1 MREIWK
7 DILAWEEEGRPFALA
22 RVIETWG
29 SSPRPVGAAMIVGGR
44 MEVAGSVSGGCIEGA
59 VITEARQV
67 LAEGAP
73 RRLHYGVSD
82 EAAWSVGLT
91 CGGQVSVFV
100 ERHPGQVEGG
110 SPRVWESLRSRLEA
124 NQPAVLLTQ
133 LAPGEQPHLLVD
145 PEAGQVAAGDWGEAA
160 PAALE
165 AAAGA
170 FSGRQSGVVEIDEE
184 PVFVQV
190 FPRRDRLLVVGAS
203 HICIPLVRLA
213 KVLDLETIVIDPRE
227 VFARPERFPE
237 PPARLERVWPARFFE
252 GWTVDESTYAV
263 LLTHDPKIDDE
274 ALHHLLRS
282 PAAYIGA
289 LGSRR
294 SHAKRVERL
303 RAAGFDDG
311 EIGRIRGPVGLDIG
325 AESPEEIALSILA
338 EVVATRRGCT

>member
-1 MREIWK
+1 MKEIWK
-7 DILAWEEEGRPFALA
+7 DILAWEGEGRPFVLA

-29 SSPRPVGAAMIVGGR
+29 SSPRPVGAAMIVGGQ

-59 VITEARQV
+59 VITAAGQV
-67 LAEGAP
+67 LADGAP

-82 EAAWSVGLT
+82 ETAWSVGLT

-100 ERHPGQVEGG
+100 ERHPGQAGGG
-110 SPRVWESLRSRLEA
+110 SPGVWEALRARLEA
-124 NQPAVLLTQ
+124 NRPAVLLTR
-133 LAPGEQPHLLVD
+133 LDSTERPHLLVD
-145 PEAGQVAAGDWGEAA
+145 PETGEVAAGDWGTVSPAAVEAA
-160 PAALE
+160 VS
-165 AAAGA
+165 A
-170 FSGRQSGVVEIDEE
+170 FSKRESDVVEIGSES
-184 PVFVQV
+184 VFVQV

-213 KVLDLETIVIDPRE
+213 RVLDLETVVIDPRE

-237 PPARLERVWPARFFE
+237 APSRLEHTWPGRFFE
-252 GWTVDESTYAV
+252 DWPVDESTFAV

-303 RAAGFDDG
+303 REAGFDDG

-338 EVVATRRGCT
+338 EVVAVRRGAP

>member
-1 MREIWK
+1 MREIWN
-7 DILAWEEEGRPFALA
+7 DIRSWEGQGRPFALA

-29 SSPRPVGAAMIVGGR
+29 SSPRPVGAAMIVGR
-44 MEVAGSVSGGCIEGA
+44 QMEVAGSVSGGCIEGD
-59 VITEARQV
+59 VITESRQV
-67 LAEGAP
+67 LEDGKP
-73 RRLHYGVSD
+73 RRLRYGVSD
-82 EAAWSVGLT
+82 ETAWSVGLT

-100 ERHPGQVEGG
+100 EQHPGLAGGG
-110 SPRVWESLRSRLEA
+110 SAGVWEALRARLET
-124 NQPAVLLTQ
+124 NRPAVLLTR
-133 LAPGEQPHLLVD
+133 LDSTERPHLLVD
-145 PEAGQVAAGDWGEAA
+145 PEAGEVAAGDWA
-160 PAALE
+160 PAEAPALE
-165 AAAGA
+165 AAASA
-170 FSGRQSGVVEIDEE
+170 FSERQSAVVEIGSEA
-184 PVFVQV
+184 VFVQA
-190 FPRRDRLLVVGAS
+190 FPRQDRLLVVGAS

-213 KVLDLETIVIDPRE
+213 KVLDLETVVIDPRE

-237 PPARLERVWPARFFE
+237 APSRLEHTWPGRFLE
-252 GWTVDESTYAV
+252 DWSVDESTFAV

-303 RAAGFDDG
+303 REAGFDEG

-338 EVVATRRGCT
+338 EVVAVRRGAP

>member
-1 MREIWK
+1 MRDIWK
-7 DILAWEEEGRPFALA
+7 DILDWERERRPFALA
-22 RVIETWG
+22 RVVETWG

-67 LAEGAP
+67 LEDGEP
-73 RRLHYGVSD
+73 RRLRYGVSD
-82 EAAWSVGLT
+82 ETAWSAGLT

-100 ERHPGQVEGG
+100 EPHPGQAEGG
-110 SPRVWESLRSRLEA
+110 SRAVWEALRSRLEA
-124 NQPAVLLTQ
+124 NRPAVLLTR
-133 LAPGEQPHLLVD
+133 LAPGEPAHLLVD
-145 PEAGQVAAGDWGEAA
+145 PEAGEAAAGDWGQAG
-160 PAALE
+160 PAALA

-170 FSGRQSGVVEIDEE
+170 FSQRESAVVEIGSEA
-184 PVFVQV
+184 VFVQV

-213 KVLDLETIVIDPRE
+213 KILDLETVVIDPRE

-252 GWTVDESTYAV
+252 DWSVDESTYAV

-303 RAAGFDDG
+303 REAGFDDG

-325 AESPEEIALSILA
+325 AESPGEIALSILA
-338 EVVATRRGCT
+338 EVVAVRRGAP

>member
-1 MREIWK
+1 MREIWN
-7 DILAWEEEGRPFALA
+7 DIRSWEGRGRPFALA

-29 SSPRPVGAAMIVGGR
+29 SSPRPVGAAMIVGRR
-44 MEVAGSVSGGCIEGA
+44 MEVAGSVSGGCIEGD

-67 LAEGAP
+67 LEDGRP

-82 EAAWSVGLT
+82 ETAWSVGLT

-100 ERHPGQVEGG
+100 EPHPGQAGG
-110 SPRVWESLRSRLEA
+110 GGAGVWEALRARLEA
-124 NQPAVLLTQ
+124 NRPAVLLTR
-133 LAPGEQPHLLVD
+133 LAAGESHLLVD
-145 PEAGQVAAGDWGEAA
+145 PEAGEVAAGDWGAA
-160 PAALE
+160 SAAALE
-165 AAAGA
+165 ASASA
-170 FSGRQSGVVEIDEE
+170 FSERQSAVVEIGSEA
-184 PVFVQV
+184 VFVQV
-190 FPRRDRLLVVGAS
+190 FPRQDRLLVVGAS

-213 KVLDLETIVIDPRE
+213 KVLDLETVVIDPRE

-237 PPARLERVWPARFFE
+237 APARLEHIWPARFFE
-252 GWTVDESTYAV
+252 DWSVDESTFAV

-303 RAAGFDDG
+303 REAGFDEG
-311 EIGRIRGPVGLDIG
+311 EIGRIHGPVGLDIG

-338 EVVATRRGCT
+338 EVVAVRRGAP

>member
-1 MREIWK
+1 MRDIWK
-7 DILAWEEEGRPFALA
+7 DILAWEGEGRPFALA

-29 SSPRPVGAAMIVGGR
+29 SSPRPVGAAMIVGR
-44 MEVAGSVSGGCIEGA
+44 RLEVAGSVSGGCIEGA

-67 LAEGAP
+67 LDDGKP

-82 EAAWSVGLT
+82 ETAWSVGLT
-91 CGGQVSVFV
+91 CGGQVSVLL
-100 ERHPGQVEGG
+100 EQHPGQAGGG
-110 SPRVWESLRSRLEA
+110 SPAVWEALRARLEG
-124 NQPAVLLTQ
+124 NRPAVLLTR
-133 LAPGEQPHLLVD
+133 LAPGEAPHLLVD
-145 PEAGQVAAGDWGEAA
+145 PEAGEIAAGDWGDAA
-160 PAALE
+160 PAALQ
-165 AAAGA
+165 AAASA
-170 FSGRQSGVVEIDEE
+170 FSSRESAVVEIGSEA
-184 PVFVQV
+184 VFAQV

-213 KVLDLETIVIDPRE
+213 RVLDLETVVIDPRE
-227 VFARPERFPE
+227 VFARPERFPVA
-237 PPARLERVWPARFFE
+237 PARLERVWPARFLE
-252 GWTVDESTYAV
+252 DWSVDESTFAV

-303 RAAGFDDG
+303 REAGFGDG
-311 EIGRIRGPVGLDIG
+311 EIGRIHGPVGLDIG

-338 EVVATRRGCT
+338 EVVAVRRGAP

>member
-1 MREIWK
+1 MKDIWK
-7 DILAWEEEGRPFALA
+7 DILAWEGEGRPFALA

-29 SSPRPVGAAMIVGGR
+29 SSPRPVGAAMIVGR
-44 MEVAGSVSGGCIEGA
+44 QMEVAGSVSGGCIEGA
-59 VITEARQV
+59 VITEAGQV
-67 LAEGAP
+67 LADGSP

-82 EAAWSVGLT
+82 ETAWSVGLT
-91 CGGQVSVFV
+91 CGGQVSVLV
-100 ERHPGQVEGG
+100 ERHPGQAGGG
-110 SPRVWESLRSRLEA
+110 SPGVWEALRRRLEA
-124 NQPAVLLTQ
+124 NRPAVLLTR
-133 LAPGEQPHLLVD
+133 LAPGEGPHLLVD
-145 PEAGQVAAGDWGEAA
+145 PEAGEVAAGDWGETS

-165 AAAGA
+165 AAVSA
-170 FSGRQSGVVEIDEE
+170 FSRRESDVVEIESE
-184 PVFVQV
+184 AVFVQV

-213 KVLDLETIVIDPRE
+213 KVLDLETVVIDPRE

-237 PPARLERVWPARFFE
+237 APSRLERVWPARFFE
-252 GWTVDESTYAV
+252 DWSVDESTFAV

-303 RAAGFDDG
+303 REAGFDDG
-311 EIGRIRGPVGLDIG
+311 EIARIHGPVGLDIG

-338 EVVATRRGCT
+338 EVVAVRRGAP

>member
-1 MREIWK
+1 MKEIWK
-7 DILAWEEEGRPFALA
+7 DILAWEQEGRPFALA

-29 SSPRPVGAAMIVGGR
+29 SSPRPVGAAMIVGGS

-67 LAEGAP
+67 LADGEP

-82 EAAWSVGLT
+82 ETAWSVGLT

-100 ERHPGQVEGG
+100 EQHPGLAGGG
-110 SPRVWESLRSRLEA
+110 SSRVWEALRSRLEA
-124 NQPAVLLTQ
+124 NRPAVLLTR
-133 LAPGEQPHLLVD
+133 LAAGEPHLLVD
-145 PEAGQVAAGDWGEAA
+145 PEAGELAAGDWGAA
-160 PAALE
+160 SQRALE
-165 AAAGA
+165 AAASA
-170 FSGRQSGVVEIDEE
+170 FSERQSAVVEIDSA

-213 KVLDLETIVIDPRE
+213 KILDLETVVIDPRE

-237 PPARLERVWPARFFE
+237 APARLERVWPARFFE
-252 GWTVDESTYAV
+252 DWSVDESTYAV

-294 SHAKRVERL
+294 SHAKRLDRL
-303 RAAGFDDG
+303 REAGYQEG

-338 EVVATRRGCT
+338 EVVAVRRGSP

>member
-1 MREIWK
+1 MREIWN
-7 DILAWEEEGRPFALA
+7 DIRSWEGRGRPFALA

-29 SSPRPVGAAMIVGGR
+29 SSPRPVGAAMIVGRR
-44 MEVAGSVSGGCIEGA
+44 MEVAGSVSGGCIEGD

-67 LAEGAP
+67 LEDGRP

-82 EAAWSVGLT
+82 ETAWSVGLT

-100 ERHPGQVEGG
+100 EPHPGQAGG
-110 SPRVWESLRSRLEA
+110 GGAGVWEALRARLEA
-124 NQPAVLLTQ
+124 NRPAVLLTR
-133 LAPGEQPHLLVD
+133 LAAGESHLLVD
-145 PEAGQVAAGDWGEAA
+145 PEAGEVAAGDWGAA
-160 PAALE
+160 SAAALE
-165 AAAGA
+165 ASASA
-170 FSGRQSGVVEIDEE
+170 FSERQSAVVEIGSEA
-184 PVFVQV
+184 VFVQV
-190 FPRRDRLLVVGAS
+190 FPRQDRLLVVGAS

-213 KVLDLETIVIDPRE
+213 KVLDLETVVIDPRE

-237 PPARLERVWPARFFE
+237 APARLEHIWPAPFFE
-252 GWTVDESTYAV
+252 DWSVDESTFAV

-294 SHAKRVERL
+294 SHARRVERL
-303 RAAGFDDG
+303 REAGFDEG
-311 EIGRIRGPVGLDIG
+311 EIGRIHGPVGLDIG

-338 EVVATRRGCT
+338 EVVAVRRGAP